1 MAPGYR
7 ASKNPDGTWNIHD
20 VPIFASNKL
29 RKVEVTRDWQEKA
42 VRKAQE
48 RFRAVGH
55 IPPLHENHTGG
66 SAKVRNLGF
75 VVPNRVGT
83 LKTVEEDEAGNLVT
97 RDAAAT
103 YADFQRIP
111 DADYQRIKR
120 GELPYVSVEAGLADH
135 ELHSAALLPNAPAI
149 KTPPIAI
156 ASEEDATLVAAYS
169 AEGGTV
175 RTTMR
180 FAAAMDESKQ
190 PKMDGSPSDAALA
203 PEAPAP
209 KAPEAPKAEEKPEGE
224 KPAAEA
230 PAAPEAPKIDVAAL
244 FGQVAM
250 LQSQVAALV
259 AAAQKAP
266 QPQQPA
272 QPAGATA
279 PSPMPYAASV
289 TVTDAATGNTLKPDS
304 TGVVTLG
311 TWSAPTSG
319 STFGVTSGGIPGQPM
334 HPVVSPEQFGA
345 LVATV
350 DALKAD
356 AAAAKVASDRD
367 AKVRTLVAGLAAEG
381 FAVPADAE
389 ATLVKMAADQGMAA
403 VDAYA
408 AAWRKHG
415 RKAPPSS
422 IEGAIE
428 APHHPELTKA
438 FEKYGPAVEPHVAR
452 FSAAFDELKGASRL
466 DRETFVLRNLQSL
479 RLIKE

>member
-209 KAPEAPKAEEKPEGE
+209 KAPEAPKADEKPEGE

-279 PSPMPYAASV
+279 PSPMPYAAD
-289 TVTDAATGNTLKPDS
+289 TVTASTSAT
-304 TGVVTLG
+304 
-311 TWSAPTSG
+311 
-319 STFGVTSGGIPGQPM
+319 I
-334 HPVVSPEQFGA
+334 SPEQFGA

>member
-75 VVPNRVGT
+75 VVPTRVGT

-120 GELPYVSVEAGLADH
+120 GELPYVSVEAGLSDH

-180 FAAAMDESKQ
+180 FAAAMAEAAEK
-190 PKMDGSPSDAALA
+190 PKMDGAPSDAALA
-203 PEAPAP
+203 PETPAP
-209 KAPEAPKAEEKPEGE
+209 KAPEAPEAEEKPEAA
-224 KPAAEA
+224 KPAEGAPPA
-230 PAAPEAPKIDVAAL
+230 PAAPEAPKLDVAAL

-272 QPAGATA
+272 QPMGATA
-279 PSPMPYAASV
+279 PSPMPYAAE
-289 TVTDAATGNTLKPDS
+289 TVTAS
-304 TGVVTLG
+304 TSPIV
-311 TWSAPTSG
+311 SA
-319 STFGVTSGGIPGQPM
+319 
-334 HPVVSPEQFGA
+334 EQFGA

-350 DALKAD
+350 DALKAE
-356 AAAAKVASDRD
+356 AAAAKVAAERD
-367 AKVRTLVAGLAAEG
+367 AKVRGIVAGLAAEG

-389 ATLVKMAADQGMAA
+389 TTLVKMAADQGMAA

-408 AAWRKHG
+408 TAWRKHG

-428 APHHPELTKA
+428 APEDPAMTEAFGALSPEIRAKA
-438 FEKYGPAVEPHVAR
+438 DHY
-452 FSAAFDELKGASRL
+452 GASYDAL
-466 DRETFVLRNLQSL
+466 NGQSSLKKVDFVRALLRAD

>member
-209 KAPEAPKAEEKPEGE
+209 KAPEAPKADEKPEGE

-279 PSPMPYAASV
+279 PSPMPYAAD
-289 TVTDAATGNTLKPDS
+289 TATAS
-304 TGVVTLG
+304 T
-311 TWSAPTSG
+311 SAT
-319 STFGVTSGGIPGQPM
+319 I
-334 HPVVSPEQFGA
+334 SPEQFGA

-356 AAAAKVASDRD
+356 AAAAKVASERD

-408 AAWRKHG
+408 VAWRKHG

>member
-1 MAPGYR
+1 MSATDNRSPLG
-7 ASKNPDGTWNIHD
+7 DT
-20 VPIFASNKL
+20 
-29 RKVEVTRDWQEKA
+29 VTNWLHHLY
-42 VRKAQE
+42 
-48 RFRAVGH
+48 GH
-55 IPPLHENHTGG
+55 
-66 SAKVRNLGF
+66 A
-75 VVPNRVGT
+75 
-83 LKTVEEDEAGNLVT
+83 EAGWLTLFSVDATTGDRFADWAPIIDTSDAVAHATT
-97 RDAAAT
+97 RAT
-103 YADFQRIP
+103 TCDVWFGVATRTEPLGANRRGGGP
-111 DADYQRIKR
+111 DC
-120 GELPYVSVEAGLADH
+120 AGLPGLWLDIDIVGPGHRQGGRLATD
-135 ELHSAALLPNAPAI
+135 EPAARALLDAFPLPA
-149 KTPPIAI
+149 TAVVHSGGGLQAWWLFAEMVPVDDQALTLLAAWGTTWSRIA
-156 ASEEDATLVAAYS
+156 DAQGIDIDNVLDVARVMRLPGTTNRK
-169 AEGGTV
+169 EGGA
-175 RTTMR
+175 R
-180 FAAAMDESKQ
+180 
-190 PKMDGSPSDAALA
+190 P
-203 PEAPAP
+203 
-209 KAPEAPKAEEKPEGE
+209 
-224 KPAAEA
+224 
-230 PAAPEAPKIDVAAL
+230 
-244 FGQVAM
+244 
-250 LQSQVAALV
+250 
-259 AAAQKAP
+259 
-266 QPQQPA
+266 
-272 QPAGATA
+272 
-279 PSPMPYAASV
+279 V

-408 AAWRKHG
+408 VAWRKHG

>member
-279 PSPMPYAASV
+279 PSPMPYAAD
-289 TVTDAATGNTLKPDS
+289 TATAS
-304 TGVVTLG
+304 T
-311 TWSAPTSG
+311 SAT
-319 STFGVTSGGIPGQPM
+319 I
-334 HPVVSPEQFGA
+334 SPEQFGA

-356 AAAAKVASDRD
+356 AAAAKVASERD

-408 AAWRKHG
+408 VAWRKHG

>member
-279 PSPMPYAASV
+279 PSPMPYAAD
-289 TVTDAATGNTLKPDS
+289 TVTASTSAT
-304 TGVVTLG
+304 
-311 TWSAPTSG
+311 
-319 STFGVTSGGIPGQPM
+319 I
-334 HPVVSPEQFGA
+334 SPEQFGA

-356 AAAAKVASDRD
+356 AAAAKVASERD

>member
-1 MAPGYR
+1 MPPGYR

-29 RKVEVTRDWQEKA
+29 RKVEVTREWQERA

-48 RFRAVGH
+48 RFKAVGH

-75 VVPNRVGT
+75 VVPTRVGT

-120 GELPYVSVEAGLADH
+120 GELPYVSVEAGLSDH

-156 ASEEDATLVAAYS
+156 ATEEAATLVAAYS

-180 FAAAMDESKQ
+180 FAAAMDEK
-190 PKMDGSPSDAALA
+190 PSEKPAAT
-203 PEAPAP
+203 PETPPTPPVAEKPA
-209 KAPEAPKAEEKPEGE
+209 EAPKGE
-224 KPAAEA
+224 KPADETPKTGGTPDVPKA
-230 PAAPEAPKIDVAAL
+230 PDAPGIDLTAL
-244 FGQVAM
+244 YGQVAM

-259 AAAQKAP
+259 AAAQKSAEA
-266 QPQQPA
+266 QTPA
-272 QPAGATA
+272 QPMGATK
-279 PSPMPYAASV
+279 PSPMPYEAKSE
-289 TVTDAATGNTLKPDS
+289 TATGS
-304 TGVVTLG
+304 T
-311 TWSAPTSG
+311 S
-319 STFGVTSGGIPGQPM
+319 I
-334 HPVVSPEQFGA
+334 SPEQFGA
-345 LVATV
+345 LVAQV
-350 DALKAD
+350 DILKAE
-356 AAAAKVASDRD
+356 AESAKATRERD
-367 AKVRTLVAGLAAEG
+367 AKVRGIVTSLAADG
-381 FAVPADAE
+381 FAVAPDLEPKLSA
-389 ATLVKMAADQGMAA
+389 MASEKGLP
-403 VDAYA
+403 VVEAYA
-408 AAWRKHG
+408 AAIRAHG
-415 RKAPPSS
+415 RKTPPST

-428 APHHPELTKA
+428 APEDPAMTEAFGSLEPSVRAKA
-438 FEKYGPAVEPHVAR
+438 DQY
-452 FSAAFDELKGASRL
+452 AAQYEALNGASSL
-466 DRETFVLRNLQSL
+466 KKVDFVRALLRAD